1 MYHRFLNLLQYNM
14 LRENCQCFFIYK
26 LMIHSIMSSM
36 SYIPENSE
44 ESLTGDWATRLND
57 SYLHDSREDLV
68 LKISSIVHDNEVIT
82 TAWVSFDRL
91 CKSKSSRNTFFSVL
105 WYYLL
110 KSNY

>member
-1 MYHRFLNLLQYNM
+1 
-14 LRENCQCFFIYK
+14 
-26 LMIHSIMSSM
+26 MIHSIMSSM

-82 TAWVSFDRL
+82 TAWDVNKNRVRSIHVNIANYTRTPRDPAYD
-91 CKSKSSRNTFFSVL
+91 KEQ
-105 WYYLL
+105 LL
-110 KSNY
+110 FISALMQ